1 MTIRRCTL
9 SAIAGVLTLA
19 LFTGFAL
26 AGTTGALRG
35 VVTDQRHAPVAGATV
50 VVTSPAQREQTVTDA
65 AGRFVFISLMPS
77 TYAVTITG
85 REYGTLAI
93 QDVAV
98 SADATSSMVAR
109 LSRLFWLIDGKRVRL
124 KTALVQPGR
133 AGDAYVIPSYWPLY
147 DIDGTSIYALHFIPG
162 LTFGS
167 GPELSR

>member
-65 AGRFVFISLMPS
+65 AGRFGFISLMPA
-77 TYAVTITG
+77 TYAVTIIR

-98 SADATSSMVAR
+98 SADATTSMVAR
-109 LSRLFWLIDGKRVRL
+109 VSRLFWLIDGMRIRQKALLNSTRTRCRRVRRSRSSL
-124 KTALVQPGR
+124 AVCTTSMGR
-133 AGDAYVIPSYWPLY
+133 
-147 DIDGTSIYALHFIPG
+147 TSTRCISFPA
-162 LTFGS
+162 
-167 GPELSR
+167 